1 VEGGP
6 LLPVNTELYQSGLG
20 AQALSALS
28 NLARV
33 TGKDDVSQQL
43 AGDFAHQKQL
53 VNQAFWSQQSGT
65 YAFALDRKNQ
75 QVIEPSVLATVP
87 MWFGLLDQ
95 QHAESMLNQLSS
107 ADHQTG
113 WGMRIISDRASRY
126 DAGGYHYGSVWPLFT
141 GWASVGEY
149 RYHRA
154 IPAYENLR
162 SNALLALDGSPGHV
176 TEVLSGDYYQ
186 PLSTSSPHQIWSAAM
201 VISPILRGLFGLET
215 DAAQHRIVLAPHI
228 PADWNSFAIHNLHA
242 GEVTLDLAFHRTNDE
257 MILSVESSGSATLE
271 FSPAVSPRAKI
282 ISAEL
287 NGKRVQL
294 QSSRSDFDQHL
305 TAQLPLESGKN
316 TFRIRVQNDFGITF
330 DNVLPYLGS
339 PSQGLRI
346 TSEAWSS
353 SRDMLTLQAEGLAA
367 AEYELAVLNPGQI
380 ASVEGAELR
389 DGKLVVKMA
398 SNPHEQI
405 AAQKIVIHF
414 ASH

>member
-1 VEGGP
+1 
-6 LLPVNTELYQSGLG
+6 
-20 AQALSALS
+20 
-28 NLARV
+28 
-33 TGKDDVSQQL
+33 
-43 AGDFAHQKQL
+43 
-53 VNQAFWSQQSGT
+53 
-65 YAFALDRKNQ
+65 
-75 QVIEPSVLATVP
+75 
-87 MWFGLLDQ
+87 
-95 QHAESMLNQLSS
+95 
-107 ADHQTG
+107 
-113 WGMRIISDRASRY
+113 
-126 DAGGYHYGSVWPLFT
+126 
-141 GWASVGEY
+141 
-149 RYHRA
+149 
-154 IPAYENLR
+154 
-162 SNALLALDGSPGHV
+162 
-176 TEVLSGDYYQ
+176 
-186 PLSTSSPHQIWSAAM
+186 
-201 VISPILRGLFGLET
+201 
-215 DAAQHRIVLAPHI
+215 
-228 PADWNSFAIHNLHA
+228 
-242 GEVTLDLAFHRTNDE
+242 